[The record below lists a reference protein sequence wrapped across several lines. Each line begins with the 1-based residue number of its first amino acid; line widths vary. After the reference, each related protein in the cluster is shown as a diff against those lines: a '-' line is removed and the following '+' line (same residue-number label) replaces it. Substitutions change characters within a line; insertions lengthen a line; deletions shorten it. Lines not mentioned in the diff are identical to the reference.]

1 MKSVYIYYPE
11 PNEIAIGEEE
21 VSAPGPG
28 EVLCRAEKSLI
39 STGTETFCLRGESD
53 PGTNWAAWV
62 KFPFRPGYSMVGRVV
77 EVGEGVAEFKVGD
90 RVFAWQ
96 THQQCY
102 KLKPEQ
108 AQVIPED
115 ITAEEAAWLAI
126 ALITQVGVRRAQ
138 LEMGETVGVVG
149 LGILG
154 QLVVQYLHL
163 IGARRIMAID
173 PYQTSVDAAKTHGAT
188 HALNLAVDEAL
199 PAIREITD
207 GKMLDVVFDV
217 TGHAEVFAD
226 CMPLL
231 RSQGRLLLLGDSPM
245 PSRQRL
251 GPGVVSEA
259 LTIIGSHASTI
270 PDHPSAFAPWGRNE
284 IGELFLDYL
293 RQKRMNVVDLITHRY
308 NPLEAPKVYAD
319 LERDRSQTLG
329 VIFDWE
335 LL

>member
-11 PNEIAIGEEE
+11 PNEVAVGEEE
-21 VSAPGPG
+21 VSEPGLG

-53 PGTNWAAWV
+53 PGTNWSAWL
-62 KFPFRPGYSMVGRVV
+62 KFPFRPGYSMVGRVI
-77 EVGEGVAEFKVGD
+77 EVGEGVEELKEGD
-90 RVFAWQ
+90 RVFAWH
-96 THQQCY
+96 THQQVY

-108 AQVIPED
+108 AQVIPEGVS
-115 ITAEEAAWLAI
+115 AEDAAWMAI

-138 LEMGETVGVVG
+138 PEMGETVGVVG

-154 QLVVQYLHL
+154 QLVVQYLHVA
-163 IGARRIMAID
+163 GARRIIAID
-173 PYQTSVDAAKTHGAT
+173 PYQTSVDAAKAHGAT
-188 HALNLAVDEAL
+188 HALNLEVDEAL
-199 PAIREITD
+199 PVIREITD
-207 GKMLDVVFDV
+207 GKMLDVVFDI
-217 TGHAEVFAD
+217 TGHAEVFPD

-231 RSQGRLLLLGDSPM
+231 HRLGRLVLLGDSPT

-251 GPGVVSEA
+251 GPGVVNEA
-259 LTIIGSHASTI
+259 LTIIGSHASTV
-270 PDHPSAFAPWGRNE
+270 PDHPSAFAPWGRKE

-293 RQKRMNVVDLITHRY
+293 RQGRMNVADLITHRY
-308 NPLEAPKVYAD
+308 TPLEAPKAYAG
-319 LERDRSQTLG
+319 LETDRSQTLG